1 MQRLFSTFPNSWPG
15 GGLLLLRIALAF
27 PAAADGL
34 FALLAAQ
41 SAWAAATGLVS
52 VLASALVLL
61 GLWTPY
67 AAATLGLAQ
76 LCSLFVGG
84 LPTQMQICRAAI
96 ALSLVMLGP
105 GAWSIDRRLFGRKRI
120 DLPVKQPGD
129 V

>member
-15 GGLLLLRIALAF
+15 GGLFLLRLAVAL

-34 FALLAAQ
+34 FTLLPLQ
-41 SAWAAATGLVS
+41 STWAVATGLVS
-52 VLASALVLL
+52 SVTSALVLL

-67 AAATLGLAQ
+67 AAAALGAAELSQ
-76 LCSLFVGG
+76 LFFGG
-84 LPTQMQICRAAI
+84 FPVEIQVSRTAI

-120 DLPVKQPGD
+120 DLPAKQPGL
-129 V
+129 